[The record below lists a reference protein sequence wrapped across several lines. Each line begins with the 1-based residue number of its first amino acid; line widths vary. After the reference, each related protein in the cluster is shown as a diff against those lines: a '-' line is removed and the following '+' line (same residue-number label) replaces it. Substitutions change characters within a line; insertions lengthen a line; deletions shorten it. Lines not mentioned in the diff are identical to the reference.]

1 MIPIVKKNKYCK
13 KYKIN
18 QVKKNIF
25 CTLFLRFFHT
35 FLVEDVLRR
44 FRVVDPDFALF
55 IDMERFSE
63 AISKSLFPGL

>member
-1 MIPIVKKNKYCK
+1 MIPIVKNKYCK
-13 KYKIN
+13 KYKIK
-18 QVKKNIF
+18 QVKKYILYF
-25 CTLFLRFFHT
+25 VSPFFHT
-35 FLVEDVLRR
+35 FLVEDALRR